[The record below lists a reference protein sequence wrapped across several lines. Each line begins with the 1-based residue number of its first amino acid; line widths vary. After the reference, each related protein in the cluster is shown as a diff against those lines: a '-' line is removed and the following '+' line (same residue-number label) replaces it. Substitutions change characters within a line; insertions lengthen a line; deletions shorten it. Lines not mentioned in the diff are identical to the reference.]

1 MLRGLRERPLGAALP
16 WRHHH
21 HFLLLLVLVLVL
33 VLGVTLT
40 SAVAV
45 QCGLGGLVRLP
56 AAQNSY
62 KEGIGP
68 DRESERAVSGNGAT

>member
-1 MLRGLRERPLGAALP
+1 MLRPLGAALP
-16 WRHHH
+16 WRNHHL
-21 HFLLLLVLVLVL
+21 LLLLVLLLVLVL

-56 AAQNSY
+56 AVENSY

-68 DRESERAVSGNGAT
+68 DRESERAVSGNGAN

>member
-1 MLRGLRERPLGAALP
+1 MLRGMLRERPLGAALP
-16 WRHHH
+16 WRHH
-21 HFLLLLVLVLVL
+21 LLLLVLVLLLLLL

-56 AAQNSY
+56 AAENSY
-62 KEGIGP
+62 EEGIGL
-68 DRESERAVSGNGAT
+68 